1 MKKIFFTIALATLGL
16 HASASTPDDNF
27 LDIAYCV
34 IITECGKEVKI
45 PAKDYTVEEIEQMI
59 DDYTKEFCKDANNG
73 PLNN

>member
-1 MKKIFFTIALATLGL
+1 MRKILFTIALATLGL

-34 IITECGKEVKI
+34 IITECGEEVKI
-45 PAKDYTVEEIEQMI
+45 PAKDYTVEEIEEMI
-59 DDYTKEFCKDANNG
+59 DKYTKELCKDANNG